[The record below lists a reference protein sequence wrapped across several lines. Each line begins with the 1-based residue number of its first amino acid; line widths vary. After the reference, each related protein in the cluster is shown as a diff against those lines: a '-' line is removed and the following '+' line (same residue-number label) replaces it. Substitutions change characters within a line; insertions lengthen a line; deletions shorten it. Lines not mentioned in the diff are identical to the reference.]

1 MTRVREWLR
10 ANSTWV
16 RRGLIAAAVI
26 AFLVFRD
33 ELPDFD
39 LEEIIQDLSEG
50 LGAWTYGLVA
60 ILAFLE
66 TGAFV
71 GLVAPGE
78 FTVILGGA
86 VAGQGDISLPVIL
99 TITWIAAFLG
109 DTVSFSLG
117 SKLGRGFLV
126 RHGERVRITEPRL
139 KQVEDYFDRHGG
151 KTIVI
156 GRFIGLVRA
165 LAPFIAGTSGM
176 RYRAFAPYSILGT
189 GLWAATFTLIG
200 YFASQSLDEVA
211 NIVGRGLIVFGF
223 FVGAVVGFI
232 ALRRHLRKRENRERI
247 VAGMEQRRAL
257 RPVLAMARR
266 LKPQAVFLWNRLTP
280 GQGVGLELT
289 TLMAVAAVGTYVLIV
304 YWSVIDS
311 DPGPTGLDR
320 AVLDFVNE
328 IRTDWLNDLARTV
341 TDFGSGPVVFPI
353 VALAAIGLAV
363 TRRWVELWVLLV
375 GALAIAILPNEIKDW
390 TDRPRPLAPLDDS
403 TRNSSFPSGHAANSV
418 VYVWLAAT
426 VALRLVPGL
435 TRRTLLIVAGIV
447 VAAAI
452 GSTRVYLRVH
462 WMSDVLAGWGLGAAA
477 FALAAALA
485 LVAVHIRGILRRDEP
500 G

>member
-1 MTRVREWLR
+1 MGWVRENR
-10 ANSTWV
+10 TWV
-16 RRGLIAAAVI
+16 RRGLIAAAIV

-39 LEEIIQDLSEG
+39 IEEIIKDLSEG
-50 LGAWTYGLVA
+50 LGAWTYLLVA
-60 ILAFLE
+60 VLAFLE

-86 VAGQGDISLPVIL
+86 VAGQGDISLPIIL

-109 DTVSFSLG
+109 DTVSFTLG
-117 SKLGRGFLV
+117 SRLGRGFLV
-126 RHGERVRITEPRL
+126 RHGERVRISEDRL
-139 KQVEDYFDRHGG
+139 KQVEDYFKRHGG

-189 GLWAATFTLIG
+189 GLWAVTFTLIG

-211 NIVGRGLIVFGF
+211 SIVGQGLVYFGF
-223 FVGAVVGFI
+223 FVGFVVGLI
-232 ALRRHLRKRENRERI
+232 ALRRYLGKRENRERL
-247 VAGMEQRRAL
+247 VQEMERRRAL
-257 RPVLAMARR
+257 RPALALARR
-266 LKPQAVFLWNRLTP
+266 LKPQAVFLYRRLTP
-280 GQGVGLELT
+280 GHGVGLELT
-289 TLMAVAAVGTYVLIV
+289 TLLAVAAVGTYALII
-304 YWSVIDS
+304 YWSVIDG

-320 AVLDFVNE
+320 TALDFVNE
-328 IRTDWLNDLARTV
+328 IRMPWLDDVGRFVSDL
-341 TDFGSGPVVFPI
+341 GSGAVVYPLA
-353 VALAAIGLAV
+353 VMAAIGLAAA
-363 TRRWVELWVLLV
+363 RRWVELWVLVV
-375 GALAIAILPNEIKDW
+375 GVLTVAFLPNEIKDM
-390 TDRPRPLAPLDDS
+390 TDRPRPAAPLDDTS
-403 TRNSSFPSGHAANSV
+403 GSSFPSGHAAQSMI
-418 VYVWLAAT
+418 YVWLAAT
-426 VALRLVPGL
+426 VALRLVPGF

-447 VAAAI
+447 VAALI
-452 GSTRVYLRVH
+452 GLSRVYLRVH

-485 LVAVHIRGILRRDEP
+485 LVTVHIRGILRRDDP
-500 G
+500 A